1 MKYKGAE
8 MDAWMYVQLSSPQIV
23 RSFNIWPRT
32 PEVLL
37 PPVIT
42 VTVKSYLLNELP
54 RGTFS
59 LKFTNFAPQ
68 TPGLVGVTG
77 SIPMGTTSAIVAD
90 SILKITELGI
100 NVL

>member
-1 MKYKGAE
+1 MKCKGVEA
-8 MDAWMYVQLSSPQIV
+8 DAWMYVQLSSPQIV

-59 LKFTNFAPQ
+59 LTFTNFAPH
-68 TPGLVGVTG
+68 TPGLFGVTG
-77 SIPMGTTSAIVAD
+77 SIPIGSTAAIVAD
-90 SILKITELGI
+90 SILKIADLGI
-100 NVL
+100 SL